1 MSLPE
6 LATRRPVATLM
17 IFLAVML
24 MGVVSVS
31 RLSVDLLPDLSYPV
45 FAVRTNCPNTAPE
58 EVENLVTRPI
68 EEAVAG
74 VPGVLSLSSTSGDG
88 LSLVTATFSWG
99 SNMDFAALNVR
110 EKLDQLRWLLPE
122 NAGRP
127 TIVRLDP
134 AAEPIIVLAVGG
146 ADIYPTTQFAENIL
160 KRRLE
165 QVDGVALAAVTG
177 GVQREIHV
185 EVNKQTLL
193 ALHIS
198 LDDVARALEE
208 SNYSFPGGAIRKGR
222 YRYALRTLGE
232 FTSLKDIES
241 VVVSRRENGALITLG
256 RTAKVKDGFKEA
268 EGLNRLNGEQAVG
281 VLLIK
286 EAGANTVA
294 VAGRVAAVLKQIRD
308 EYPEVHISEIANQ
321 ANFISLAIRNVVQA
335 MLYGGLLAVLVL
347 FVFLRDA
354 RLPLVIAVSIPVSIL
369 AAFLLFYKFGVQLNI
384 MSLGGLALGIGLLV
398 DNSIVVL
405 ENIFRLREDGLDI
418 RKAATQGAAEVGMP
432 LLASTLTTVAVFL
445 PIAYIRG
452 VAGQLFRDQAFAVTW
467 SLLASLPTALT
478 LMPVLTVWLARQ
490 RRHAQDQRRGLSFLL
505 PAALGRP
512 ARKTESL
519 FSFVT
524 GRVQSYFSRA
534 LPAYENLLERALNR
548 PGRTLLFTALVF
560 LITLAAALGIHREF
574 MPAAASREMTI
585 DLSLPRGASLEWT
598 SETAAGLEQMLFG
611 DKDVVSVFAQIGKA
625 RYGAELAMSDA
636 GSERARL
643 RVRLN
648 ERGTQE
654 RLYRRILRE
663 WRRPA
668 GCEIA
673 FAARESMISRLYR
686 MQTGDIRITVSGPD
700 LDELPRILNA
710 VRERTDGIAG
720 VVESWTPAVKG
731 TPELQLRVDRRQ
743 TGLYGLSV
751 EKIVRAIRQNVQG
764 VVATQFNEFDRKT
777 DILLRPAHGGKI
789 DIEQALDVRL
799 VVSDTLSVPLRALVS
814 AKLDRGPGRIERRNQ
829 TRQLNLT
836 IDVSGRPPG
845 RVIADLRRRC
855 ADIGLPPGYEI
866 RFGGVNEEMKRSF
879 RELLLALGLAIALVY
894 MILAAQFESLR
905 RPFVIIL
912 SIPMALVGVVWALLL
927 TGSSLN
933 VLSFIGVIVL
943 AGVAVNDAI
952 IKISFINQRRNEG
965 AGLRAAVVEAG
976 RMRFRPI
983 VMTSVTTIL
992 GLTPLALS
1000 FGPGGMLGR
1009 PLAIAIIGGLF
1020 TSTALTLIIVP
1031 VLYFSLERKRS

>member
-45 FAVRTNCPNTAPE
+45 FAVRTSCPNTAPE

-88 LSLVTATFSWG
+88 LSVVTATFSWG

-321 ANFISLAIRNVVQA
+321 A
-335 MLYGGLLAVLVL
+335 
-347 FVFLRDA
+347 
-354 RLPLVIAVSIPVSIL
+354 IPVSIL

-490 RRHAQDQRRGLSFLL
+490 RRHAQDRRRGLSFLL

-519 FSFVT
+519 FYFVT
-524 GRVQSYFSRA
+524 GRVQLYFSRA
-534 LPAYENLLERALNR
+534 LPAYEGLLERALNR
-548 PGRTLLFTALVF
+548 PGRTLLFTVLVF

-668 GCEIA
+668 GCEIT

-700 LDELPRILNA
+700 LDELQRILNA